1 MGDGPEPRTLS
12 NVQVLFSTFP
22 SGRPGVGLL
31 LLRLAIGVTA
41 ASMGARY
48 LNSVGANLAIASGLS
63 LVIGLWTPASSAV
76 VTLQGVAIA
85 LSRGGLEPWLFALVA
100 SASLL
105 LGPGAYS
112 LDARLFGRRE
122 IVIPSLKS
130 SRRTSNGVWKKP
142 PPS

>member
-1 MGDGPEPRTLS
+1 VHGF
-12 NVQVLFSTFP
+12 FSTFP

-41 ASMGARY
+41 AASMGARH
-48 LNSVGANLAIASGLS
+48 LDSVGAIAAIASGLS
-63 LVIGLWTPASSAV
+63 LVPGLLTPVSGAV
-76 VTLQGVAIA
+76 VTLQGVAFA
-85 LSRGGLEPWLFALVA
+85 LSRGELEPWLFVLV
-100 SASLL
+100 SFASLL

-122 IVIPSLKS
+122 IVIPSPKS
-130 SRRTSNGVWKKP
+130 SPPTSNGVWKKP

>member
-1 MGDGPEPRTLS
+1 LGGAPVVRTLS
-12 NVQVLFSTFP
+12 NVHGLFSTFP

-41 ASMGARY
+41 ASMGARH
-48 LNSVGANLAIASGLS
+48 LDSVGAIAPIASGLS
-63 LVIGLWTPASSAV
+63 LVLGLLTSVSGAV
-76 VTLQGVAIA
+76 VTLQGVAFA
-85 LSRGGLEPWLFALVA
+85 LSGGRLEPWLFVTVA
-100 SASLL
+100 CAGLL

-122 IVIPSLKS
+122 IVIPSPKS
-130 SRRTSNGVWKKP
+130 SRPTSNGVWKKP

>member
-1 MGDGPEPRTLS
+1 MGGAPVVRTLS
-12 NVQVLFSTFP
+12 NVHGLFSTFP

-41 ASMGARY
+41 ASMGARHPD
-48 LNSVGANLAIASGLS
+48 SFGAIAAIASGLS
-63 LVIGLWTPASSAV
+63 LVLGLLTPASGAV

-85 LSRGGLEPWLFALVA
+85 LSRGGLEPWLFVTIA
-100 SASLL
+100 SAGLL

-122 IVIPSLKS
+122 IVIPSPKS
-130 SRRTSNGVWKKP
+130 SRPTSNGVWKKP